1 MFRGRNLSVLTAT
14 KGVEMK
20 PLTEEQQATA
30 EEAMSLVKPSLEYMC
45 RMYPGIRLK
54 LMNMDAES
62 IAALAVCKAARS
74 YDESKGAMAGYFGTA
89 IRNEVL
95 KSLERDMKD
104 TLDKGGRVP
113 LFDHMTFTQDHNG
126 PLRVAISTLAEED
139 LCLIRM
145 RYWYCLS
152 YPEIARQSGYS
163 ESTMRRRVAA
173 ALDLLRI
180 ALGMGDEDSLQQEP
194 S

>member
-1 MFRGRNLSVLTAT
+1 
-14 KGVEMK
+14 MK
-20 PLTEEQQATA
+20 RLTEEQQATA
-30 EEAMSLVKPSLEYMC
+30 EEAMPLIRPSLEYMC
-45 RMYPGIRLK
+45 RMYPGIRLR
-54 LMNMDAES
+54 MSNMDAES

-74 YDESKGAMAGYFGTA
+74 YSSSKGSMSGYFGTA
-89 IRNEVL
+89 IRNEIL

-113 LFDHMTFTQDHNG
+113 LFDHMTFTKDHHG
-126 PLRVAISTLAEED
+126 PLRIAISSLAEED
-139 LCLIRM
+139 LTLIRM

-152 YPEIARQSGYS
+152 YPEIAKQSGCS

-180 ALGMGDEDSLQQEP
+180 ALGMGGQDSVQQEP